1 MDCRFWF
8 NVGATYNSG
17 NVMKQES
24 LKQISRR
31 QPKNKG
37 NSKQTA

>member
-8 NVGATYNSG
+8 NGGATCNSG
-17 NVMKQES
+17 DVMKEES

-37 NSKQTA
+37 HSKQTT